1 MKSLKYLIAM
11 AVLVL
16 AITPSLAFGQHNTGT
31 QGCCDLLD
39 PYWTLVAAPPGVTL
53 GNVYSTPID
62 GRGWVPP
69 SPNSWWI
76 NPTGSQVSEPVGNYD
91 YQMTFTLT
99 SPTMLSGEFAA
110 DNSACLSLDGSP
122 TGMCTVNGDHGFEQY
137 TPFELGI
144 LGPGTH
150 TLDAIVF
157 NEGDITGLELEIGP
171 EGTTPEPSS
180 LLLMGTGVLGLI
192 GVVRRKLVG

>member
-39 PYWTLVAAPPGVTL
+39 PYWTLTAAPPGVTL
-53 GNVYSTPID
+53 GPVYSTDID
-62 GRGWVPP
+62 SRGWVPP

-76 NPTGSQVSEPVGNYD
+76 NPTGFQDDMPAGFYD
-91 YQMTFTLT
+91 YQVAL
-99 SPTMLSGEFAA
+99 SPTWAGGVISGEFAA
-110 DNSACLSLDGSP
+110 DNSACILGYGSGACT
-122 TGMCTVNGDHGFEQY
+122 TGGDHGFDHY
-137 TPFELGI
+137 TPFSI
-144 LGPGTH
+144 FVPAGTPD
-150 TLDAIVF
+150 LVF
-157 NEGDITGLELEIGP
+157 EVNNESLITGLEVEF
-171 EGTTPEPSS
+171 TSTPEPSS
-180 LLLMGTGVLGLI
+180 LLLMGSGVLVLV